1 MDKYMKHVRYAG
13 ILLMA
18 FMGFSSCG
26 DDFLE
31 VIPKDQVAA
40 STIFSNETIW
50 HSMMYTKS
58 YRIWKDG
65 VMKNLIILMIHL
77 NIGAIMQY
85 ANLTGLLHIVI
96 CRHAQ

>member
-40 STIFSNETIW
+40 STIFSNET
-50 HSMMYTKS
+50 SADLALY
-58 YRIWKDG
+58 D
-65 VMKNLIILMIHL
+65 V
-77 NIGAIMQY
+77 
-85 ANLTGLLHIVI
+85 
-96 CRHAQ
+96 

>member
-31 VIPKDQVAA
+31 VIPKE
-40 STIFSNETIW
+40 SGCSFN
-50 HSMMYTKS
+50 
-58 YRIWKDG
+58 
-65 VMKNLIILMIHL
+65 
-77 NIGAIMQY
+77 NIQ
-85 ANLTGLLHIVI
+85 
-96 CRHAQ
+96 Q